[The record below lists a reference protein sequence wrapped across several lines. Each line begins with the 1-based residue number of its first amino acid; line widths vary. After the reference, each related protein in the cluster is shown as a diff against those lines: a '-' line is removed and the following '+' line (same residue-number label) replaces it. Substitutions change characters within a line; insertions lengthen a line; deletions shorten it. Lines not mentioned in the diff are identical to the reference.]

1 MTYTFSSRAF
11 SLVEVTMVIALLT
24 GISLFITGVGTESFS
39 RAVARDDVT
48 RIETLLRYARSSA
61 LARAC
66 RNERCFEAIPQHGV
80 RIENTRVL
88 TFEGS
93 RFSSTTVHRAY
104 PLSVN
109 SQGATTTFLFF
120 SGIGDVSEPGTLI
133 LHEQTGIGRY
143 LTVNAAGMI
152 ERGLSVP

>member
-1 MTYTFSSRAF
+1 MDHSSFRAF

-24 GISLFITGVGTESFS
+24 GISIFITGVGTEHFS

-48 RIETLLRYARSSA
+48 RIETLLRHARGSA
-61 LARAC
+61 LARVC
-66 RNERCFEAIPQHGV
+66 RSEPCLEARPQHGV
-80 RIENTRVL
+80 RIENARVL

-93 RFSSTTVHRAY
+93 EFSSTTLRRAY
-104 PLSVN
+104 PLSIN
-109 SQGATTTFLFF
+109 SRGATTTFLFF

-133 LHEQTGIGRY
+133 LHEQNGLDRY
-143 LTVNAAGMI
+143 LTVNVAGMI